1 MRTVFTLKLCYF
13 LSHLVSQFSS
23 KVLCGSLASLR
34 SRRFRL
40 VSEQKNRGKGIF
52 GFERGFSVFS
62 KNERGGRGRGRKER
76 KEGNGDFSVL
86 KGDFR
91 FFQKMKEGEGGG
103 EGRRGRKETG
113 IFRF

>member
-52 GFERGFSVFS
+52 GFDRA
-62 KNERGGRGRGRKER
+62 KNEE
-76 KEGNGDFSVL
+76 N
-86 KGDFR
+86 
-91 FFQKMKEGEGGG
+91 QKMKEGEGGG
-103 EGRRGRKETG
+103 EGRKRLQTNP
-113 IFRF
+113 